1 MSDDKQDH
9 DRGISFQCPHCSAS
23 YRAPRQAVGKSLKCP
38 KCGGAIQVAGVM
50 AAAAEA
56 AQATSAE
63 ISDSATVE
71 PAPPLARRFG
81 TGAIWAALLFLAVAA
96 LGAELLVA
104 MRANLYDKADW
115 FIRPALGCVIICAV
129 MLAVGAVGRVIVRT
143 INSGWLAFASYLI
156 WPPMTVLLLLLF
168 VVPGS
173 YWFPYLPNWLTERLA
188 SSAVGLF
195 VAILAKYASL
205 VPMIMMLGLA
215 WFANDSPVHNVA
227 LAIVKGFANLLWF
240 PAQLALFLFH
250 APRVWWVRQR
260 YGPKAIALEKRIE
273 KRALEFG
280 KQAEPVLPQH
290 VEDLPDLVRDALSE
304 SAEIA
309 AEIHA
314 WRHEHGQEED
324 RGIKQALDAAAGVIG
339 TRLTVTQ
346 RQELESLDTRYQQA
360 LRNLALMLL
369 KTSPDILR
377 QVELD
382 QPVAEIRQSKEIAML
397 GEVAEEALADS
408 EASLP
413 LAVRAAY
420 RSVAE
425 TNQQLQACDRDL
437 GPDGRT
443 GFSQAFSAATSA
455 LRGKSLSGQQQAE
468 LDAIVSKQVLAMREL
483 GLALASLSQE
493 ELREI
498 GLEEKARKLRDHRD
512 VLEIGRAAEAVLPD
526 HGEALPPTIAARYQQ
541 LQEAAD
547 KLQSRRHEFGLE
559 RSGSG
564 LTKILG
570 GVGSVIG
577 KLKLTPEQ
585 KQQLASL
592 AAKREQAIKDLGI
605 VLLGADESLLDAM
618 GLRARLEKLRDSKE
632 NLALGQAGA
641 AVLTE
646 PKTRLADHVQQR
658 LATLQSHEQ
667 AVTDKRH
674 ELGLDE
680 ATGVSAALG
689 TLTAQLRGGITAKQ
703 KQELET
709 LNQNYQRARQAL
721 GLALV
726 CADGDW
732 RAPADLEA
740 EIDRLRRSKPVS
752 QLGARAERLCPK
764 FENLFGAEISEP
776 DLAG

>member
-1 MSDDKQDH
+1 VDELPCVGPIEEVDELVLRMRSSDPAEGFLGEPTD
-9 DRGISFQCPHCSAS
+9 SFQ
-23 YRAPRQAVGKSLKCP
+23 
-38 KCGGAIQVAGVM
+38 
-50 AAAAEA
+50 
-56 AQATSAE
+56 
-63 ISDSATVE
+63 
-71 PAPPLARRFG
+71 
-81 TGAIWAALLFLAVAA
+81 
-96 LGAELLVA
+96 
-104 MRANLYDKADW
+104 
-115 FIRPALGCVIICAV
+115 
-129 MLAVGAVGRVIVRT
+129 
-143 INSGWLAFASYLI
+143 
-156 WPPMTVLLLLLF
+156 
-168 VVPGS
+168 
-173 YWFPYLPNWLTERLA
+173 
-188 SSAVGLF
+188 
-195 VAILAKYASL
+195 
-205 VPMIMMLGLA
+205 
-215 WFANDSPVHNVA
+215 
-227 LAIVKGFANLLWF
+227 
-240 PAQLALFLFH
+240 
-250 APRVWWVRQR
+250 
-260 YGPKAIALEKRIE
+260 
-273 KRALEFG
+273 
-280 KQAEPVLPQH
+280 
-290 VEDLPDLVRDALSE
+290 
-304 SAEIA
+304 
-309 AEIHA
+309 
-314 WRHEHGQEED
+314 
-324 RGIKQALDAAAGVIG
+324 
-339 TRLTVTQ
+339 
-346 RQELESLDTRYQQA
+346 
-360 LRNLALMLL
+360 
-369 KTSPDILR
+369 
-377 QVELD
+377 
-382 QPVAEIRQSKEIAML
+382 
-397 GEVAEEALADS
+397 
-408 EASLP
+408 
-413 LAVRAAY
+413 
-420 RSVAE
+420 
-425 TNQQLQACDRDL
+425 
-437 GPDGRT
+437 
-443 GFSQAFSAATSA
+443 
-455 LRGKSLSGQQQAE
+455 LSGQQQAE

-512 VLEIGRAAEAVLPD
+512 VLGIGQAAEAVLPD
-526 HGEALPPTIAARYQQ
+526 HGEALPATIAARYQQ

-605 VLLGADESLLDAM
+605 ALLGADESLLDAM
-618 GLRARLEKLRDSKE
+618 GLRARLEKLRDSRE

-674 ELGLDE
+674 EFGLDE

-752 QLGARAERLCPK
+752 QLGTRAEKLCPK
-764 FENLFGAEISEP
+764 FENLFAAEIPEP